1 MTNFEYIFKD
11 KSIIHAL
18 ITKPS
23 VNSKIGFGYVMMTY
37 HFSVDQVEKIDISL
51 DKKNCRDCPLSYSNN
66 RGQSGGCYTHKGV
79 QRFGIIAMMKR
90 LNKLQK
96 QGLIKEFDSE
106 AFDGYVKMSRTIN
119 PQLLRLGAYGEPVLL
134 NANVIEKLTACAKT
148 YTGYT
153 HMWKLKKY
161 NQHNRFIMASTHSHE
176 ETKKANKR
184 GFRAFQT
191 GVTSSIKMPVC
202 PASKEFKGYRKT
214 CIECA
219 SCNGNVKRTNN
230 IFIKMH

>member
-79 QRFGIIAMMKR
+79 QRFGIIVMMKR

-153 HMWKLKKY
+153 HMWKLKKI
-161 NQHNRFIMASTHSHE
+161 QSA
-176 ETKKANKR
+176 
-184 GFRAFQT
+184 
-191 GVTSSIKMPVC
+191 
-202 PASKEFKGYRKT
+202 
-214 CIECA
+214 
-219 SCNGNVKRTNN
+219 
-230 IFIKMH
+230 